1 MKGNQLIVFGGVA
14 VVALG
19 AALLLSGRSDQAS
32 GGKQGASVG
41 APLVPG
47 LDGAIND
54 IASVT
59 LIGAEQTLT
68 LARDDDGWSVREKD
82 GYAAE
87 VSRVR
92 ELLLALADA
101 QLLEEKTSNPE
112 NYAALGLEAPTTI
125 ALAGDGFDERRV
137 SIGNDARRG
146 SATYVRR
153 GDEAATWLVS
163 GSNSAQADPVSWVDP
178 IIINVRGER
187 IQSVSIAHEDGE
199 QLSIEKATR
208 DETGY
213 MVKDI
218 PAGKELRYESIANA
232 IGTSLANLRLEDVR
246 AADSEESP
254 LAGDGEPLTR
264 VRYLTFD
271 GLVLEASTFAQGETR
286 WVTFEASADEAQA
299 ERFAPP
305 GDDGETGASP
315 GDEDAPVTEEQDQAP
330 TLAEVQAEADTL
342 NAQLSPWVFAI
353 GRYKAEQLT
362 RRMDDLVQDPP
373 PTPDAS

>member
-1 MKGNQLIVFGGVA
+1 MKGNQLIVVGGVA

-32 GGKQGASVG
+32 GGAQGGSVG

-54 IASVT
+54 IASVQ

-68 LARDDDGWSVREKD
+68 LARSDDGWSVREKD

-87 VSRVR
+87 ISRVR

-101 QLLEEKTSNPE
+101 RLLEEKTSNPE
-112 NYAALGLEAPTTI
+112 NYGALGLDAPTTI
-125 ALAGDGFDERRV
+125 ALTGDGFDEQRI
-137 SIGNDARRG
+137 SIGNSARRD

-153 GDEAATWLVS
+153 GDEAPTWLVS
-163 GSNSAQADPVSWVDP
+163 GRISAQADPVSWVDP
-178 IIINVRGER
+178 IIINIRGER

-199 QLSIEKATR
+199 QLRIEKAGR
-208 DETGY
+208 NETGY
-213 MVKDI
+213 VVKDI

-254 LAGDGEPLTR
+254 LAGDGEALTR

-286 WVTFEASADEAQA
+286 WVSFEASVDEAQA

-305 GDDGETGASP
+305 GDDGETDASP
-315 GDEDAPVTEEQDQAP
+315 GDEDAPVTDEQAP
-330 TLAEVQAEADTL
+330 SLAEVQAEADTL